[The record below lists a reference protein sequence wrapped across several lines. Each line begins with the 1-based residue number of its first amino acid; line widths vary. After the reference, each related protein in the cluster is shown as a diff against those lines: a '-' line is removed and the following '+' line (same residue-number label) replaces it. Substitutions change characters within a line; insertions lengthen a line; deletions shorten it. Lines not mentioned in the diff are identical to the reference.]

1 MDVITIEQAAEL
13 LLAAITAI
21 VAGGLGSAPITTF
34 LVSVLKHIPA
44 LNVVP
49 ASTLQFVTGFVLTVI
64 FWIAQAL
71 GVEVQLQSVMDFALV
86 VGPAILGLLATLSG
100 SSLWY
105 QAAKKTGAGF
115 VGYQRP
121 ASLSERFA
129 APHDARG

>member
-1 MDVITIEQAAEL
+1 MEVISLEQAAEL
-13 LLAAITAI
+13 LLNALMAIA
-21 VAGGLGSAPITTF
+21 VGGLGSAPITTF

-49 ASTLQFVTGFVLTVI
+49 SATIQFAVGLLLTVV
-64 FWIAQAL
+64 FWVARAF
-71 GVEVQLQSVMDFALV
+71 GFEVQFNSLMELIV
-86 VGPAILGLLATLSG
+86 VAGPALLGLFATLSG

-121 ASLSERFA
+121 PTLPEQFRRPA
-129 APHDARG
+129 